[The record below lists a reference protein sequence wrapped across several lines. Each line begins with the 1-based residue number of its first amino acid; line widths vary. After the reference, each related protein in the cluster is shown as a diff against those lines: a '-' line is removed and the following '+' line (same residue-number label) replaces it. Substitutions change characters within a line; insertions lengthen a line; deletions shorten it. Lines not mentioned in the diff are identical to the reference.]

1 MMNEEGKTSSFL
13 CVSIHNWLLTP
24 PCNLDKITLSGF
36 REMNKAKLKVL
47 LAALKE
53 VVEELESEIYSDT
66 SSYIPPAEPSQTHH
80 LSDYDEVFDDD
91 VYLS

>member
-1 MMNEEGKTSSFL
+1 
-13 CVSIHNWLLTP
+13 
-24 PCNLDKITLSGF
+24 
-36 REMNKAKLKVL
+36 MNKAKLKVL

-66 SSYIPPAEPSQTHH
+66 SSYIPPAEPNQTNH

-91 VYLS
+91 GYPD